1 MFLHVMLPSRVL
13 GGYSMPL
20 AVPAYPKCGQ
30 TLPVESTLDGPN
42 SAPWIPPTSAHRHFR
57 CPLGGPGYIG
67 HERIPPFLQGLQGN
81 ASAQDLKKRP
91 LNLGCQHGQ
100 LARRPTCSNSFSLE
114 IH

>member
-42 SAPWIPPTSAHRHFR
+42 LAPWIPPTSAHGHFR

-67 HERIPPFLQGLQGN
+67 HERIPPFLQGLQGS